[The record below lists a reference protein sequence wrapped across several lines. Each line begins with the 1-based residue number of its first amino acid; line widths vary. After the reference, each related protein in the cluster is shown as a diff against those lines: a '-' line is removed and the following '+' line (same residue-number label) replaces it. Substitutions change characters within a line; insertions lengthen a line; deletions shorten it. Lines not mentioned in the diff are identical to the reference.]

1 MPIGITRIYNRDM
14 ITTEKISVRKAARS
28 RIREVDFNNLDFG
41 KMISDHMLTSEYK
54 DGEWHAPFIMP
65 YGDIVFS
72 PTILALHYGQMVFEG
87 MKAFKMKDGSLSLF
101 RMKKHYERFSKS
113 LERMCMAVVPYEIFS
128 EGLIELLK
136 VDHAWVPDTD
146 GAALYIRPFCFASE
160 ERFGV
165 KVSDEYRFIIFTG
178 PVGPYYSKPLRVKVE
193 DKYMRAARGGTGF
206 AKCGGNYGAA
216 FYPLQQAKKEG
227 FDQVLWTDGT
237 ADLNIE
243 ESGTMN
249 VMFVINNT
257 IVTPP
262 LSDSILD
269 GITRDSI
276 LTLAKDMGYK
286 IEERRINAKELAE
299 SIQSG
304 QLTEAFGTGTAAVVA
319 PIQTISI
326 FGKDYNLPAIKS
338 DGIMSKVKKSLSDI
352 RLGLAPDKYGW
363 NTIIKPE

>member
-1 MPIGITRIYNRDM
+1 M
-14 ITTEKISVRKAARS
+14 ITTEKISVRKTARS

-54 DGEWHAPFIMP
+54 DGEWSTPFIMP

-87 MKAFKMKDGSLSLF
+87 MKAFKRKDGTISIF
-101 RMKKHYERFSKS
+101 RIKKHYERFSKS
-113 LERMCMAVVPYEIFS
+113 LERMCMATVPFNIFS
-128 EGLIELLK
+128 DGLLELLK
-136 VDHAWVPDTD
+136 VDAAWVPDTE
-146 GAALYIRPFCFASE
+146 GAALYIRPFSFASE

-227 FDQVLWTDGT
+227 FDQVLWTDGSG
-237 ADLNIE
+237 DVNIE

-269 GITRDSI
+269 GVTRDSI

-286 IEERRINAKELAE
+286 VEERKIGAKELADVM
-299 SIQSG
+299 QKKH
-304 QLTEAFGTGTAAVVA
+304 LTEAFGTGTAAVVA
-319 PIQTISI
+319 PIQAINI
-326 FGKDYNLPAIKS
+326 AGVDYQIPEIKES
-338 DGIMSKVKKSLSDI
+338 GIMTTVKKALSDI
-352 RLGLAPDKYGW
+352 RLGTAPDKYGW
-363 NTIIKPE
+363 NTILEKA

>member
-1 MPIGITRIYNRDM
+1 M
-14 ITTEKISVRKAARS
+14 ITTEKISIRRTARS
-28 RIREVDFNNLDFG
+28 RIREVDFHNLDFG

-54 DGEWHAPFIMP
+54 DGEWGAPYIMP

-87 MKAFKMKDGSLSLF
+87 MKAFKTKEGKISIF
-101 RMKKHYERFSKS
+101 RIEKHYKRFAKS
-113 LERMCMAVVPYEIFS
+113 LERMCMATVPFEIFS
-128 EGLIELLK
+128 EGLIELIK
-136 VDHAWVPDTD
+136 VDAQWVPDTE
-146 GAALYIRPFCFASE
+146 GAGLYIRPFSFASE

-178 PVGPYYSKPLRVKVE
+178 PVGPYYSKPLNVKVE

-227 FDQVLWTDGT
+227 FDQVLWTDGS

-249 VMFVINNT
+249 VMFVINDK

-269 GITRDSI
+269 GVTRDSI
-276 LTLAKDMGYK
+276 LTLAKDMGVG
-286 IEERRINAKELAE
+286 IEERKIGAKELAE
-299 SIQSG
+299 SLQKGI
-304 QLTEAFGTGTAAVVA
+304 LTEAFGTGTAAVVA
-319 PIQTISI
+319 PIQAIHI
-326 FGKDYNLPAIKS
+326 LGKDHKVPEIKET
-338 DGIMSKVKKSLSDI
+338 GVMTRVKNELNNI
-352 RLGLAPDKYGW
+352 RLGISPDKYGW
-363 NTIIKPE
+363 NTII